1 MLGWLFGSDSVPD
14 GYFSPRFAYARQM
27 GEDAAIGLSV
37 PWPDAQRLLQ
47 GIWRQESA
55 GVTWEEARPVVQ
67 YAWRLTKEAI
77 AKGERPT

>member
-1 MLGWLFGSDSVPD
+1 MFRWLFGRDFVPD
-14 GYFSPRFAYARQM
+14 EYFSPRFAYARQM

-37 PWPDAQRLLQ
+37 PWSDAQRLLQ

-55 GVTWEEARPVVQ
+55 GVTWEEARPVVH

-77 AKGERPT
+77 DQGESPA